1 VAVNVRRRSYTIAAG
16 ATLESAEAEG
26 VLFAHGGVGGGHSLY
41 LQGGRL
47 HYVYNW
53 LGEKIQKISSD
64 AEVEPGKHVFTAEF
78 AKTGDDPTTGSALGT
93 LTLYVDDDE
102 TGSAEITTQ
111 PGFFALT
118 GDGLSVGRDSASPV
132 SADYAAPFSFTGGT
146 IDRVVVDVSGDHYV
160 DHEKEVLAYL
170 ARD

>member
-16 ATLESAEAEG
+16 ATLDTADAQG

-53 LGEKIQKISSD
+53 LGERIQKISSD
-64 AEVEPGKHVFTAEF
+64 VDVEPGKHVFTAEF
-78 AKTGDDPTTGSALGT
+78 QKTGDEEGSGSATGT
-93 LTLYVDDDE
+93 LTLYIDE
-102 TGSAEITTQ
+102 TEVGSDEIVTQ

-118 GDGLSVGRDSASPV
+118 GDGLSIGRDSASPV
-132 SADYAAPFSFTGGT
+132 SADYSSPFSFTGGE
-146 IDRVVVDVSGDHYV
+146 IDRVIVDVSGDHYV

>member
-1 VAVNVRRRSYTIAAG
+1 MARTLKGVVNLDIRDSTPDWEPFLQPQAPEG
-16 ATLESAEAEG
+16 AP
-26 VLFAHGGVGGGHSLY
+26 
-41 LQGGRL
+41 
-47 HYVYNW
+47 
-53 LGEKIQKISSD
+53 K
-64 AEVEPGKHVFTAEF
+64 PGKHVFTAEF
-78 AKTGDDPTTGSALGT
+78 QKTGDEETGSAVGT
-93 LTLYVDDDE
+93 LTLYIDDDE
-102 TGSAEITTQ
+102 VGSAEIATQ

-132 SADYAAPFSFTGGT
+132 SADYEAPYPFTGGM

>member
-1 VAVNVRRRSYTIAAG
+1 
-16 ATLESAEAEG
+16 
-26 VLFAHGGVGGGHSLY
+26 VGGGHSLY

-53 LGEKIQKISSD
+53 LGERIQKISSD
-64 AEVEPGKHVFTAEF
+64 VEVEAGKHVFTAEF
-78 AKTGDDPTTGSALGT
+78 QKSGDDEATGSAVGT
-93 LTLYVDDDE
+93 LTLHVDDDE
-102 TGSAEITTQ
+102 VGSGEITTQ

-118 GDGLSVGRDSASPV
+118 GDGLSIGRDSASPV
-132 SADYAAPFSFTGGT
+132 SSDYASPYPFTGGT
-146 IDRVVVDVSGDHYV
+146 IDRVIVDVSGDHYV